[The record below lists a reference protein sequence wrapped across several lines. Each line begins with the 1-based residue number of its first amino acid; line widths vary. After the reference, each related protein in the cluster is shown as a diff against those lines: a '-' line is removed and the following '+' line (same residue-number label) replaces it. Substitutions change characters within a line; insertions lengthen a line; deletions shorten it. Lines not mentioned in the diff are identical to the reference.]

1 MAKIMAVTHIGITV
15 LCLYPTPKGR
25 NPPSSLYIN
34 DGCSQC
40 MEPKRRTNNIIE
52 IVSLCICKNRFVSI
66 YDICSFFLQLSYII
80 IIQNHPDPDLR
91 HNTYRRCNLPPI
103 RLYFPLPHRILPQ

>member
-15 LCLYPTPKGR
+15 LCLYPTPNGR

-66 YDICSFFLQLSYII
+66 YDICSYFSCTNII
-80 IIQNHPDPDLR
+80 
-91 HNTYRRCNLPPI
+91 HNYSKSSGSRSSA
-103 RLYFPLPHRILPQ
+103 

>member
-66 YDICSFFLQLSYII
+66 YDICSYFYCTNII
-80 IIQNHPDPDLR
+80 HKNYSKSSGSR
-91 HNTYRRCNLPPI
+91 SSA
-103 RLYFPLPHRILPQ
+103 